1 MLWAVFFFPAQ
12 SLLIFQPR
20 IAQIHHILR
29 NFFPNCRILKT
40 GSSVLV
46 GSQEYRRKIY
56 VCVH

>member
-1 MLWAVFFFPAQ
+1 
-12 SLLIFQPR
+12 LLIFQPR